1 MRRPRHS
8 HPMRT
13 ETRRAQPGWL
23 ARHVPILDWA
33 RSYDRQWLRPDL
45 IAGVTVAALVVPK
58 ALGYAGIANVPI
70 ENGLYAAAAG
80 TILYAIFGT
89 SRQLSIGPS
98 SSLAAVA
105 GSAVALAAVTS
116 DETATELV
124 AAIAIATGVLFLV
137 MALLRM
143 SWISQ
148 FLSRAVITGFLFGAA
163 IDVIVG
169 ELPKLTGTT
178 GSGNSV
184 WQEAIS
190 WAQGLGETHWL
201 TLAIGIGS
209 LLILLAFERFARAI
223 PGALVVVIL
232 GAIAAPLFDL
242 ESRGVA
248 VVGFIPAGI
257 PVPALPDAALVA
269 EHLPIIVAAALGI
282 VMIGFSQ
289 TAGDARFFANRHR
302 YRVDIAQETVAN
314 GMANL
319 ASGLFRGIPVSTSL
333 SASSL
338 SDASGAKTAVASLTT
353 GAATLL
359 TLLIFAPLFS
369 ELPKAVLAAV
379 IIDAVVMGM
388 IDVPE
393 MRRLYRVKR
402 FDFWIAVLAILGV
415 LSTGVLGGI
424 LIGVV
429 LSVLWL
435 IYVSATPEMPELG
448 RAPGSHVFH
457 ELDVHPDAE
466 QFPGI
471 LALRLDGGL
480 YFVTADALG
489 DRIREA
495 VVAEDE
501 TPVRAV
507 VLDCQGIDFID
518 SQGSAKI
525 GELIDLGRAHD
536 ITLRLARVKPAVS
549 EIFER
554 DGILDRLGRDH
565 VHADVNAAVA
575 AQLADERAASAEPT
589 APGGQPSP
597 GTASAN
603 PG

>member
-1 MRRPRHS
+1 M
-8 HPMRT
+8 
-13 ETRRAQPGWL
+13 
-23 ARHVPILDWA
+23 
-33 RSYDRQWLRPDL
+33 
-45 IAGVTVAALVVPK
+45 
-58 ALGYAGIANVPI
+58 
-70 ENGLYAAAAG
+70 
-80 TILYAIFGT
+80 
-89 SRQLSIGPS
+89 
-98 SSLAAVA
+98 
-105 GSAVALAAVTS
+105 
-116 DETATELV
+116 
-124 AAIAIATGVLFLV
+124 
-137 MALLRM
+137 
-143 SWISQ
+143 
-148 FLSRAVITGFLFGAA
+148 
-163 IDVIVG
+163 
-169 ELPKLTGTT
+169 
-178 GSGNSV
+178 
-184 WQEAIS
+184 
-190 WAQGLGETHWL
+190 
-201 TLAIGIGS
+201 
-209 LLILLAFERFARAI
+209 
-223 PGALVVVIL
+223 
-232 GAIAAPLFDL
+232 
-242 ESRGVA
+242 
-248 VVGFIPAGI
+248 
-257 PVPALPDAALVA
+257 PALPDAALVA

-319 ASGLFRGIPVSTSL
+319 ASGLVRGIPVSTSL

-338 SDASGAKTAVASLTT
+338 SDASGAKTAVASLAT

-424 LIGVV
+424 VIGVV

-495 VVAEDE
+495 VVADRRAARPRRGPRLPGHRLHRLAGLREDR
-501 TPVRAV
+501 RA
-507 VLDCQGIDFID
+507 DRPGPRPRHH
-518 SQGSAKI
+518 APA
-525 GELIDLGRAHD
+525 RAHQAS
-536 ITLRLARVKPAVS
+536 RARRPRARRHPGPARARPRPRRR
-549 EIFER
+549 ER
-554 DGILDRLGRDH
+554 GGDG
-565 VHADVNAAVA
+565 AARR
-575 AQLADERAASAEPT
+575 RARRAT
-589 APGGQPSP
+589 AGCR
-597 GTASAN
+597 
-603 PG
+603 

>member
-1 MRRPRHS
+1 MSTEARRP
-8 HPMRT
+8 
-13 ETRRAQPGWL
+13 QPGWL
-23 ARHVPILDWA
+23 ARHVPILDWG
-33 RSYDRQWLRPDL
+33 RSYNPKWLRTDL

-105 GSAVALAAVTS
+105 GSAVALAAVTG
-116 DETATELV
+116 DQEATDLV

-190 WAQGLGETHWL
+190 WVQGLGEIHWL
-201 TLAIGIGS
+201 TLAIGVGS
-209 LLILLAFERFARAI
+209 LLILLAFERYARAI

-248 VVGFIPAGI
+248 VVGFIPAGV
-257 PVPALPDAALVA
+257 PLPALPDPALVA
-269 EHLPIIVAAALGI
+269 EHLPIIIAAALGI

-319 ASGLFRGIPVSTSL
+319 ASGLVRGIPVSTSL

-338 SDASGAKTAVASLTT
+338 SDASGAKTAVASLAT

-369 ELPKAVLAAV
+369 ELPKAVLGAV

-415 LSTGVLGGI
+415 LTTGVLGGI
-424 LIGVV
+424 VIGVV

-435 IYVSATPEMPELG
+435 IYVTATPAMPELG

-466 QFPGI
+466 QVPGHPRAAPRRR
-471 LALRLDGGL
+471 ALLRDRGCARRPDPRSGGRRGRDTRPRRGAGLPGHRL
-480 YFVTADALG
+480 
-489 DRIREA
+489 
-495 VVAEDE
+495 
-501 TPVRAV
+501 
-507 VLDCQGIDFID
+507 
-518 SQGSAKI
+518 
-525 GELIDLGRAHD
+525 H
-536 ITLRLARVKPAVS
+536 RLAGLS
-549 EIFER
+549 Q
-554 DGILDRLGRDH
+554 DRR
-565 VHADVNAAVA
+565 ADRPGPRSTTSRSGSRGSSRSCATSSRAMGSWTGSGTITSTPTWMRRSR
-575 AQLADERAASAEPT
+575 AQLAAERAGAAELAAAT
-589 APGGQPSP
+589 ATSP
-597 GTASAN
+597 G
-603 PG
+603 

>member
-1 MRRPRHS
+1 MSTEAPRA
-8 HPMRT
+8 
-13 ETRRAQPGWL
+13 EPGWL
-23 ARHVPILDWA
+23 ARHVPILDWG
-33 RSYDRQWLRPDL
+33 RSYNRKWLRPDL

-116 DETATELV
+116 DEAATDLV
-124 AAIAIATGVLFLV
+124 AAVAIATGVLFLV

-169 ELPKLTGTT
+169 ELPKLTGTST
-178 GSGNSV
+178 SGTNV
-184 WQEAIS
+184 WQEAAS
-190 WAQGLGETHWL
+190 WVQGLGGIHPL
-201 TLAIGIGS
+201 TLAIGVGS
-209 LLILLAFERFARAI
+209 LLLLLAFDRYVRAI
-223 PGALVVVIL
+223 PGALVVVVL
-232 GAIAAPLFDL
+232 GAIAAPLLDL

-257 PVPALPDAALVA
+257 PLPTLPDPALVA
-269 EHLPIIVAAALGI
+269 EHLPIIVTAALGI

-302 YRVDIAQETVAN
+302 YRVDISQETVAN

-319 ASGLFRGIPVSTSL
+319 ASGLVRGIPVSTSL

-369 ELPKAVLAAV
+369 ELPKAVLGAV
-379 IIDAVVMGM
+379 IIQAVIMGM
-388 IDVPE
+388 IDIPE
-393 MRRLYRVKR
+393 LRRLYRVKR

-415 LSTGVLGGI
+415 LSLGVLGGI
-424 LIGVV
+424 VIGVV

-435 IYVSATPEMPELG
+435 IYVSATPAMPELG

-457 ELDVHPDAE
+457 ELEVHPDAE

-471 LALRLDGGL
+471 LALRLEGGL

-489 DRIREA
+489 DRIRDA
-495 VVAEDE
+495 VVAD
-501 TPVRAV
+501 TDPVRAV

-518 SQGSAKI
+518 SQGSAKV
-525 GELIDLGRAHD
+525 GELVELGRAHD
-536 ITLRLARVKPAVS
+536 ITLRLARLKPAVRDVL
-549 EIFER
+549 ER
-554 DGILDRLGRDH
+554 DGVLDRLGRDH
-565 VHADVNAAVA
+565 VHADVNAAVT
-575 AQLADERAASAEPT
+575 AQLADERAAPSLGPRGSSA
-589 APGGQPSP
+589 G
-597 GTASAN
+597 
-603 PG
+603 